1 MLFGA
6 GQSVVVFFFV
16 DPQYTFKMWWFPG
29 VSWPRSELI
38 RFWSQSGFFFF
49 KFGGG
54 CGVGAVL
61 TLWNGSNLWSP
72 SISGRTHGRN
82 GRKFGMLMYPAD
94 HLQIWLDYGHGMLI
108 FLILAQFW
116 LKETGKGRGVKMC
129 EECFLGILMSWI
141 WCRFCRPWTHDCCGW
156 GPNLPTEIYS
166 LA

>member
-1 MLFGA
+1 MLVNQLLLFFSWTPNTHLRCDDFLVYPDHVQNWLDFGHNL
-6 GQSVVVFFFV
+6 F
-16 DPQYTFKMWWFPG
+16 
-29 VSWPRSELI
+29 
-38 RFWSQSGFFFF
+38 FFFF